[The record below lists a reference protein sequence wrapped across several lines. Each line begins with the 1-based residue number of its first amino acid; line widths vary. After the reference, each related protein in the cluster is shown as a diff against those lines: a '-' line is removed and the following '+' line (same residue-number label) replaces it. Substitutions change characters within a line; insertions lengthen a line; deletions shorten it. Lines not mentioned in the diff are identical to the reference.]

1 MKKTGKIVLAVVL
14 SLAFVAIAAVYHSG
28 LSRVSLVGFVLNTF
42 LSRNNPL
49 GTLIL
54 ESRRT
59 GGQPPGATPV
69 VAAGVDL
76 GLLSSDPGNW
86 PSYNRTFT
94 SERYAPIRQINT
106 ENVGRLEPVC
116 TFDTHLRE
124 NYESG
129 PIMVNGALVFTTAL
143 DIFSI
148 DPSTCRLNWQ
158 THESFKPLTPNL
170 VNRGAAYL
178 DGRLFRGTLDGRVI
192 AYDFKTGKRLWAT
205 AIGDPMREVVDAAL
219 IAWDGLVY
227 AGVAQGDTKGVRG
240 RMYAL
245 SAIDGHI
252 VWETYVV
259 PPLPGSSP
267 RGPQGAMPAFQKD
280 SWKNAPDVPIS
291 GGGTW
296 TSYTLDASTGEIY
309 IPVGN
314 SAPDFVESLR
324 AGENLFTNSVLV
336 LDART
341 GNYARHYQVIPR
353 DWHDWDVSNTP
364 ALITTR
370 AGRKLLAL
378 APKDGFLYAY
388 DRDTKER
395 IYRSPVTRIEHP
407 DVPLNTH
414 SETHFC
420 PGAVGG
426 AEWNGV
432 AFDPHANLIFTGE
445 DEWCTA
451 VKLKTEAKV
460 KAIED
465 GAYWMGADSANP
477 LDLMGTQDPHSK
489 WAGWLYAT
497 DADTGEWKWRLKSNY
512 PILSGVTPTAG
523 GLVFFGDMGGNFYAV
538 EAVSGKPLW
547 KHKMAGAIGGGVITY
562 LADGRQKIAVAAGM
576 SSVVWPTE
584 QQTAKIVIF
593 ALPNPASP

>member
-1 MKKTGKIVLAVVL
+1 MKKTGKIVLTVVL
-14 SLAFVAIAAVYHSG
+14 SLACVAIAAVYRSG

-54 ESRRT
+54 ESRGT
-59 GGQPPGATPV
+59 GGPRPGATPV
-69 VAAGVDL
+69 VAAGADV
-76 GLLSSDPGNW
+76 GLLSSDPGTW
-86 PSYNRTFT
+86 PTYNRTFT
-94 SERYAPIRQINT
+94 SERYAPLRQINT
-106 ENVGRLEPVC
+106 ENVDRLEEIC
-116 TFDTHLRE
+116 TYDTHLRE

-129 PIMVNGALVFTTAL
+129 PIMVSGALVFTTAL

-148 DPSTCRLNWQ
+148 DPSTCRLNWR

-192 AYDFKTGKRLWAT
+192 AYDFKTGQRLWAT

-245 SAIDGHI
+245 SAIDGHV

-267 RGPQGAMPAFQKD
+267 RGPQGSVPAFQKD

-296 TSYTLDASTGEIY
+296 ASYTLDASNAELY

-314 SAPDFVESLR
+314 SSPDFVESLR
-324 AGENLFTNSVLV
+324 AGANLFTNSVLV

-388 DRDTKER
+388 DRATKER

-407 DVPLNTH
+407 DVPLNTN

-420 PGAVGG
+420 PGSVGG

-460 KAIED
+460 KAIEA
-465 GAYWMGADSANP
+465 GAFWMGAETANP

-512 PILSGVTPTAG
+512 PILSGITPTAG

-538 EAVSGKPLW
+538 DAASGKPLW
-547 KHKMAGAIGGGVITY
+547 KHTLAGAIGGGVITY

-593 ALPNPASP
+593 ALIE